1 MWIATQI
8 ASVAICVAIFRRSV
22 RVGAAVAGAKPLVLR
37 QGSHGAPWQLL
48 EHLTVPSV
56 DGGQREREK
65 RLKKAS
71 LLTFFEFS
79 TSSSHLVNCALFR
92 SDAKQRPEM

>member
-1 MWIATQI
+1 MERPYLDFFF
-8 ASVAICVAIFRRSV
+8 SVGICP

-79 TSSSHLVNCALFR
+79 TSFELLRGGGRGTA
-92 SDAKQRPEM
+92 

>member
-1 MWIATQI
+1 MERPYLDFFF
-8 ASVAICVAIFRRSV
+8 SVGICP

-92 SDAKQRPEM
+92 SDAKQRAEM

>member
-1 MWIATQI
+1 MTYKDLKMHWNQ
-8 ASVAICVAIFRRSV
+8 SVMTLSRCS
-22 RVGAAVAGAKPLVLR
+22 GSWGKTAGFTT
-37 QGSHGAPWQLL
+37 GSHGAPWQLL

-92 SDAKQRPEM
+92 SDAKQRAEM